1 MEVSDF
7 IAAYLSMT
15 VIFQVAME
23 LWLQRLKKNLNKLI
37 RERELFVVDERGTLF
52 IASREAHFVS
62 NRLSAPK
69 ILPNSFLS
77 QVAVDRGN
85 SLVLFSPAVSRFLS
99 KAKKKKLSIGTI
111 MFSNELLQERALKI
125 FSKCGVEV
133 VVD

>member
-1 MEVSDF
+1 MRVLQKKKKLSMEVSDF

-23 LWLQRLKKNLNKLI
+23 LWLQRLKNLNKLI

-69 ILPNSFLS
+69 ILPNSFYHRS
-77 QVAVDRGN
+77 Q
-85 SLVLFSPAVSRFLS
+85 
-99 KAKKKKLSIGTI
+99 
-111 MFSNELLQERALKI
+111 
-125 FSKCGVEV
+125 
-133 VVD
+133 